1 MQRRRNCTRVVRE
14 SLLRRAFTAKV
25 GSRLGSAVR
34 RTRGRWTQVGLVIA
48 LVASVLTAA
57 ACRPSGPLRVTTIQ
71 TGRSLNSD
79 KSVGNHTTRFKPD
92 DTMFV
97 SVLTDGPGAGT
108 ITARW
113 RYSGRLVSE
122 ESRDVSYRDHAATE
136 FHIQNS
142 SGFPPGEYSV
152 EIEVDGKPFA
162 TRSLRV
168 DK

>member
-1 MQRRRNCTRVVRE
+1 LIRKQNLIV
-14 SLLRRAFTAKV
+14 ATA
-25 GSRLGSAVR
+25 
-34 RTRGRWTQVGLVIA
+34 LVISG
-48 LVASVLTAA
+48 LLTA

-79 KSVGNHTTRFKPD
+79 RSVGNHTTRFKPD
-92 DTMFV
+92 DTMFA
-97 SVLTDGPGAGT
+97 SVLTDGPGEGT
-108 ITARW
+108 IGVRW

-122 ESRDVSYRDHAATE
+122 ETREVSYRDHAATE

-152 EIEVDGKPFA
+152 EILVDGMSFA

>member
-1 MQRRRNCTRVVRE
+1 LISRRILIAT
-14 SLLRRAFTAKV
+14 TALV
-25 GSRLGSAVR
+25 IS
-34 RTRGRWTQVGLVIA
+34 GLV
-48 LVASVLTAA
+48 VG

-92 DTMFV
+92 DTMFA

-108 ITARW
+108 IGARW
-113 RYSGRLVSE
+113 RFAGRIVSE
-122 ESRDVSYRDHAATE
+122 ETKEVSYRDHAATE

-142 SGFPPGEYSV
+142 SGFPPGDYSV
-152 EIEVDGKPFA
+152 EILVDGKSFA
-162 TRSLRV
+162 TRTLRV

>member
-1 MQRRRNCTRVVRE
+1 LTSKQILIV
-14 SLLRRAFTAKV
+14 ATA
-25 GSRLGSAVR
+25 
-34 RTRGRWTQVGLVIA
+34 LVISG
-48 LVASVLTAA
+48 LLTA

-92 DTMFV
+92 DTMFA
-97 SVLTDGPGAGT
+97 SVLTDGPGSGT
-108 ITARW
+108 IGVRW

-122 ESRDVSYRDHAATE
+122 ETREVSYRDHAATE

-152 EIEVDGKPFA
+152 EILVDGTPFA
-162 TRSLRV
+162 TRALRV
-168 DK
+168 EK

>member
-1 MQRRRNCTRVVRE
+1 VLAIV
-14 SLLRRAFTAKV
+14 
-25 GSRLGSAVR
+25 
-34 RTRGRWTQVGLVIA
+34 
-48 LVASVLTAA
+48 LVASVLAAA
-57 ACRPSGPLRVTTIQ
+57 ACQPGGPLRVTTIQ

-97 SVLTDGPGAGT
+97 SVLTDGPGAGM

-113 RYSGRLVSE
+113 RYAGRLVSE

-152 EIEVDGKPFA
+152 EIVVDGNSFA
-162 TRSLRV
+162 TRTLRV